1 MIFLGVYCSAISI
14 SQDIQLR
21 QSIKKV
27 ATQDSNLLG
36 SIGTAHMEQ
45 EIQRKINHFKD
56 VVQVQEKE
64 LEQKSGI
71 EANME
76 EEDIKSYIE
85 EVLQEVGKT
94 KNPK

>member
-1 MIFLGVYCSAISI
+1 LS
-14 SQDIQLR
+14 
-21 QSIKKV
+21 
-27 ATQDSNLLG
+27 
-36 SIGTAHMEQ
+36 SIGTAHLEQ

-76 EEDIKSYIE
+76 EEDIKRYLE

-94 KNPK
+94 KMQK

>member
-1 MIFLGVYCSAISI
+1 LS
-14 SQDIQLR
+14 
-21 QSIKKV
+21 
-27 ATQDSNLLG
+27 
-36 SIGTAHMEQ
+36 SIGIAHLEQ

-76 EEDIKSYIE
+76 EEDIKRYLE

-94 KNPK
+94 KMQK

>member
-1 MIFLGVYCSAISI
+1 LS
-14 SQDIQLR
+14 
-21 QSIKKV
+21 
-27 ATQDSNLLG
+27 
-36 SIGTAHMEQ
+36 SIGTAHLEQ

-56 VVQVQEKE
+56 VIQVQEKE

-76 EEDIKSYIE
+76 EEDIKRYLE

-94 KNPK
+94 KMQK

>member
-1 MIFLGVYCSAISI
+1 
-14 SQDIQLR
+14 
-21 QSIKKV
+21 
-27 ATQDSNLLG
+27 LLS
-36 SIGTAHMEQ
+36 SIGTAHLEQ

-56 VVQVQEKE
+56 VIQVQEKE

-76 EEDIKSYIE
+76 EEDIKRYLE

-94 KNPK
+94 KMQK